1 MLNVNAKKDKKG
13 KNLNKD
19 FKTSSYS
26 VDKNIINLLYLE
38 DIDNINKF
46 PDYTI
51 GDDIN
56 LYSNISK
63 FGYLISYIRI
73 ISFI

>member
-63 FGYLISYIRI
+63 IGYLISYIRI